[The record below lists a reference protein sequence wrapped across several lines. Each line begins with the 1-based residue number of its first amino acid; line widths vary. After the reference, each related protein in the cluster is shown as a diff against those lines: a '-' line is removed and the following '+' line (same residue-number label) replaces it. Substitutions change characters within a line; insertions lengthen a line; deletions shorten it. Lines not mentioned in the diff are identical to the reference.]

1 MRLRGSEVHPDGS
14 CTLVLRSALT
24 IVCHNLINMYAHD
37 CQQFLE
43 VSERLHLPFVAIRS
57 HAYLYAML
65 DGEVFNREA
74 GVGIVLYLIK
84 GPLTQLSLLK
94 LFSVIFR
101 GIFLLV
107 DLLKR

>member
-1 MRLRGSEVHPDGS
+1 MRDDTQDGATNYS
-14 CTLVLRSALT
+14 LLTTLYFY
-24 IVCHNLINMYAHD
+24 MYAHD